1 MILWIIDQAFN
12 QGKVLCS
19 ENYSKDKHHEVH
31 LLVLCIAR
39 LVNYCTFFAVVLLL
53 LLVVF

>member
-19 ENYSKDKHHEVH
+19 EI
-31 LLVLCIAR
+31 IAKI
-39 LVNYCTFFAVVLLL
+39 NIMKYIY
-53 LLVVF
+53 